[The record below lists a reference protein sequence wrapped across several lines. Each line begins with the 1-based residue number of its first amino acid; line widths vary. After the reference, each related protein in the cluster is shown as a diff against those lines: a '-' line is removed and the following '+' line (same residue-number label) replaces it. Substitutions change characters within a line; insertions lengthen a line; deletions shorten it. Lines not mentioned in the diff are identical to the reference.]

1 MPLMCLKSNP
11 QRTSSHS
18 VPLYGAGTP
27 LRLRLPCRS
36 HSRSSSPA
44 PSGATCQPIDVASAR
59 LAAPPQGSVHPCSM
73 RVQIYMARGIAD
85 VAHDVMTFFASARHP
100 IAVVKNWT
108 WKMGNSKGCVLGRC
122 GAIADFLF
130 SVTSGTGDGET
141 TFPARSDG
149 ATGR

>member
-1 MPLMCLKSNP
+1 
-11 QRTSSHS
+11 
-18 VPLYGAGTP
+18 
-27 LRLRLPCRS
+27 
-36 HSRSSSPA
+36 
-44 PSGATCQPIDVASAR
+44 
-59 LAAPPQGSVHPCSM
+59 M

-100 IAVVKNWT
+100 IAIVKNWT
-108 WKMGNSKGCVLGRC
+108 LKMAIAKAVCWAGG

-141 TFPARSDG
+141 SFPARSDG